1 MAVFTPVTE
10 AEARIYLQTYDLGD
24 LRSLTPIAE
33 GVENTN
39 YRLET
44 TTGRY
49 VLTLFEH
56 RTRADALPFCLG
68 LTEHLAG
75 RGYPAPRPMPDR
87 NRAWTGY
94 LNGRPAAII
103 EWRQGDWLR
112 TPGLDDQRTAGRALA
127 RLHLAAADYGGQ
139 RTNPV
144 GPAVWRDLAGR
155 CAAVADGDD
164 RAMLTRLEQ
173 ELADMTRRPLEALPE
188 GPVHADYFPDNI
200 LFLNGEIS
208 GVIDF
213 YFACIDTL
221 AYDLAIALNAWG
233 FDAAGRADP
242 AAIAAFLAGYESV
255 RPLSRAERAA
265 LPDLGARAVVRFS
278 LTRLHDRLL
287 APADALVTAK
297 DPAPFLRRLDY
308 WRAEAGFGVAV
319 AS

>member
-1 MAVFTPVTE
+1 MAVFTPVSK
-10 AEARIYLQTYDLGD
+10 AEARLYLQAYDLGE

-44 TTGRY
+44 TAGPF
-49 VLTLFEH
+49 VLTLFEY

-68 LTEHLAG
+68 LTAHLAG

-87 NRAWTGY
+87 ERAWTGY

-103 EWRQGDWLR
+103 EWREGDWLR
-112 TPGLDDQRTAGRALA
+112 APDLDDQRTAGRTLA
-127 RLHLAAADYGGQ
+127 QLHLAAADFGGQ

-144 GPAVWRDLAGR
+144 GPPDWRALADR
-155 CAAVADGDD
+155 CAPVAEGED
-164 RAMLTRLEQ
+164 RRMLLRMEQ
-173 ELADMTRRPLEALPE
+173 ALTDMARRPLEALPE
-188 GPVHADYFPDNI
+188 GPIHADYFPDNV

-233 FDAAGRADP
+233 FDSTGHADR

-265 LPDLGARAVVRFS
+265 LPDLGARAVVRFT

-287 APADALVTAK
+287 APPDALVTAK
-297 DPAPFLRRLDY
+297 DPVPFLRRLDY
-308 WRAEAGFGVAV
+308 WREAACSSVAA

>member
-1 MAVFTPVTE
+1 MAVFTPVSE
-10 AEARIYLQTYDLGD
+10 ADARGYLETYDLGT
-24 LRSLTPIAE
+24 LVSLTPIAE

-44 TTGRY
+44 TAGRF

-68 LTEHLAG
+68 LTEHLAR
-75 RGYPAPRPMPDR
+75 RGYPAPRPMADR
-87 NRAWTGY
+87 ERSWTGY

-103 EWRQGDWLR
+103 EWREGDWLR
-112 TPGLDDQRTAGRALA
+112 MPDLDDQRTAGRALA
-127 RLHLAAADYGGQ
+127 QLHLAAVDFVGQ

-144 GPAVWRDLAGR
+144 GPAVWRELADR
-155 CAAVADGDD
+155 CSAVAIGEDL
-164 RAMLTRLEQ
+164 RILQQLEQ
-173 ELADMTRRPLEALPE
+173 ELADMARRPLEALPE
-188 GPVHADYFPDNI
+188 GPIHADFFPDNI

-213 YFACIDTL
+213 YFACVDAL

-233 FDAAGRADP
+233 FDATGRADP
-242 AAIAAFLAGYESV
+242 AALAAFQAGYESL

-265 LPDLGARAVVRFS
+265 LPDLGGRAVVRFT

-297 DPAPFLRRLDY
+297 DPAPFLRRLDH
-308 WRAEAGFGVAV
+308 WRQAARPGVAA

>member
-1 MAVFTPVTE
+1 MAVFTPVSE
-10 AEARIYLQTYDLGD
+10 AEARTYLQAYDLGE

-44 TTGRY
+44 TAGRF
-49 VLTLFEH
+49 VLTLFEY

-68 LTEHLAG
+68 LTAHLAG

-87 NRAWTGY
+87 ERAWTGY

-103 EWRQGDWLR
+103 EWREGDWLR
-112 TPGLDDQRTAGRALA
+112 TPDLDDQRTAGRALA
-127 RLHLAAADYGGQ
+127 RLHLAAADYVGL
-139 RTNPV
+139 RSNPV
-144 GPAVWRDLAGR
+144 GPAVWRDLADR
-155 CAAVADGDD
+155 CASVAVGED
-164 RAMLTRLEQ
+164 RRILERLEQ
-173 ELADMTRRPLEALPE
+173 ELADMVRRPLEALPE
-188 GPVHADYFPDNI
+188 GPVHADYFPDNV

-233 FDAAGRADP
+233 FDASGRADP
-242 AAIAAFLAGYESV
+242 AALAAFLAGYESV

-287 APADALVTAK
+287 AAPDALVTAK

-308 WRAEAGFGVAV
+308 WRAADRPVVAA